1 MLKDVLENNFY
12 ISVGGTLTFKNAKRV
27 VEVVERVPLDRLL
40 IETDC
45 PYLTPEPHRGKRN
58 DSSYVR
64 LVAEKLQR

>member
-40 IETDC
+40 IE
-45 PYLTPEPHRGKRN
+45 GKRN
-58 DSSYVR
+58 DSSYKGH
-64 LVAEKLQR
+64 EF